1 MIIVERLMHPLY
13 HSIIPAAFLLQRKAT
28 TLLDLSTAAAIRE
41 EFLLSHIVTLHIFL
55 LLLRGVCSFRLDY
68 LALGL

>member
-13 HSIIPAAFLLQRKAT
+13 HTIIPAAFLLQRKPT
-28 TLLDLSTAAAIRE
+28 TLLDLSAAAIRE

-55 LLLRGVCSFRLDY
+55 LLLRRVCSFRLDY